1 MPTLDTPGA
10 SLLYSRSGDGPSVL
24 LIQGV
29 GVVGNGWT
37 PQVDGLRGQ
46 FTLVSFDNRGIGA
59 SVNRDGRLTIDEMA
73 ADALAILDAEGIDRV
88 HVAGHSM
95 GGVIA
100 QALALRAPARI
111 KSLAFLC
118 TFAKGKDGSK
128 VTLPMLATA
137 LRMRIGTRAMRRN
150 AFLELI
156 MPERYLQQIDRPAL
170 AARLAPLFG
179 HDLAEQPS
187 IVMKQLGAMSKYDAG
202 TRLRELG
209 NIPDA
214 RRLGHGRPHRLA
226 RDRARARGRDTRSEV
241 RRDRRGRSRAAD
253 PPPRRNQRPPRRAL
267 AAGRTPAEVMG
278 DRAGGGPVTNN
289 PRGLAEW
296 VTVIRAIRVP

>member
-1 MPTLDTPGA
+1 
-10 SLLYSRSGDGPSVL
+10 
-24 LIQGV
+24 
-29 GVVGNGWT
+29 
-37 PQVDGLRGQ
+37 
-46 FTLVSFDNRGIGA
+46 
-59 SVNRDGRLTIDEMA
+59 MA

-128 VTLPMLATA
+128 ITLPMLATA
-137 LRMRIGTRAMRRN
+137 LRMRIGTRAMRRD

-156 MPERYLQQIDRPAL
+156 MPKRYLQQIERPAL

-179 HDLAEQPS
+179 HDLAEQPP

-202 TRLRELG
+202 ARLRELG
-209 NIPDA
+209 TIPTLVVSA
-214 RRLGHGRPHRLA
+214 TE
-226 RDRARARGRDTRSEV
+226 DRI
-241 RRDRRGRSRAAD
+241 AA
-253 PPPRRNQRPPRRAL
+253 PATGRAL
-267 AAGRTPAEVMG
+267 AGAIPGARYVEIPEAGHGLPIHRPAE
-278 DRAGGGPVTNN
+278 TNAL
-289 PRGLAEW
+289 LAEHW
-296 VTVIRAIRVP
+296 MQAERQAK

>member
-10 SLLYSRSGDGPSVL
+10 SLLYSRSGHGPPVL

-100 QALALRAPARI
+100 QALALRVPARI

-156 MPERYLQQIDRPAL
+156 MPERYLQQTDRPAL

-179 HDLAEQPS
+179 HDLAEQPP

-209 NIPDA
+209 TIPTLVVSA
-214 RRLGHGRPHRLA
+214 TE
-226 RDRARARGRDTRSEV
+226 DRIASPATG
-241 RRDRRGRSRAAD
+241 
-253 PPPRRNQRPPRRAL
+253 RAL
-267 AAGRTPAEVMG
+267 AGAIPGARYVEIAEAGHGLPIHRPAE
-278 DRAGGGPVTNN
+278 TNAL
-289 PRGLAEW
+289 LAEHW
-296 VTVIRAIRVP
+296 LQAERQPK

>member
-10 SLLYSRSGDGPSVL
+10 SLLYSRSGHGPPVL

-29 GVVGNGWT
+29 GVIGNGWA

-59 SVNRDGRLTIDEMA
+59 SANRDGRLTIDEMA

-156 MPERYLQQIDRPAL
+156 MPERYLRQIDRPAL

-179 HDLAEQPS
+179 HDLAEQPP
-187 IVMKQLGAMSKYDAG
+187 IVMKQLGAMSKYEAG
-202 TRLRELG
+202 LRLRELAA
-209 NIPDA
+209 IPTLVVSA
-214 RRLGHGRPHRLA
+214 A
-226 RDRARARGRDTRSEV
+226 EDRIASPATG
-241 RRDRRGRSRAAD
+241 
-253 PPPRRNQRPPRRAL
+253 RAL
-267 AAGRTPAEVMG
+267 AAAIPGAKYLEIPEAGHGLPIHRPAEINALLSEHWVQ
-278 DRAGGGPVTNN
+278 
-289 PRGLAEW
+289 AEL
-296 VTVIRAIRVP
+296 RPKS